1 MIAHLQR
8 ASHTAGLLTCLY
20 GPGERGDHRN
30 PRVVEGDCHGA
41 PIEMFAR
48 PDALRYLAHSLDAP
62 VERLGPRAPQQPVW
76 FCSVRSAPHRP
87 DLTDAQWAEV
97 ARRLVSAAGVAP
109 VGDPDACRWIAVRNQ
124 PRSVHVVATLARE
137 DGGVHHS
144 YRDAFHLQTEC
155 HRIAA
160 EVGHLP
166 SAPSPTPAI
175 QEPPVPILVTITA
188 EPSGSVVARGGDNL
202 AGSLLS
208 HAGFAFT
215 RDWHGPRHRL
225 PTSMPRAE
233 QAAIVTHAAE
243 MLRAARYEVE
253 LDPALDVGGPS
264 AANPLGRYVAS
275 GEVVRLTDR
284 IKTAEN
290 GAELREVVD
299 HLLHPEHGVL
309 ERVREALEAAGEQVT
324 DLDVEAY
331 GLADRFGFASEFL
344 TAAQGELL
352 NTNDDLSR
360 VGSAPQ
366 GQSEVL
372 PRRDG
377 PAVQAA
383 LATSPAAEKATTS
396 STPSAP
402 SPPAGATVAAPQASR
417 SGTR

>member
-1 MIAHLQR
+1 M
-8 ASHTAGLLTCLY
+8 
-20 GPGERGDHRN
+20 
-30 PRVVEGDCHGA
+30 
-41 PIEMFAR
+41 
-48 PDALRYLAHSLDAP
+48 
-62 VERLGPRAPQQPVW
+62 
-76 FCSVRSAPHRP
+76 
-87 DLTDAQWAEV
+87 
-97 ARRLVSAAGVAP
+97 
-109 VGDPDACRWIAVRNQ
+109 
-124 PRSVHVVATLARE
+124 
-137 DGGVHHS
+137 
-144 YRDAFHLQTEC
+144 
-155 HRIAA
+155 
-160 EVGHLP
+160 
-166 SAPSPTPAI
+166 
-175 QEPPVPILVTITA
+175 PILVTITA

-225 PTSMPRAE
+225 PTSMPRPE

-284 IKTAEN
+284 IKAAES

-331 GLADRFGFASEFL
+331 GLAGRFDFASQFL

-396 STPSAP
+396 STPSAS